1 MNLIPLPELVVALA
15 VGLIVMAA
23 RSIRRRRSTS
33 SARPGS
39 GMQASRSGRSPEQI
53 RVRLIASCVA
63 LVIMSIPLILEIVPP
78 NGVYGF
84 RVSGTRSPEIWY
96 PANEFMGWALLV
108 AAAIAATLQI
118 MLPPTT
124 KRWLLW
130 TAFLMPICGAVVA
143 SFAYLSKLL
152 NAV

>member
-1 MNLIPLPELVVALA
+1 MPLV
-15 VGLIVMAA
+15 
-23 RSIRRRRSTS
+23 
-33 SARPGS
+33 
-39 GMQASRSGRSPEQI
+39 
-53 RVRLIASCVA
+53 
-63 LVIMSIPLILEIVPP
+63 LEIVPP

-96 PANEFMGWALLV
+96 PANEFMGWALLI

-118 MLPPTT
+118 MLPRTT

-130 TAFLMPICGAVVA
+130 MAFLMPICGAVVT

>member
-1 MNLIPLPELVVALA
+1 MDLIPLAEIVVALA

-23 RSIRRRRSTS
+23 RSIRTRGSNASVGAT
-33 SARPGS
+33 S
-39 GMQASRSGRSPEQI
+39 GMQPSRLGRNPEQT
-53 RVRLIASCVA
+53 RARLIASCVV
-63 LVIMSIPLILEIVPP
+63 LVAISIPLILKFVPP

-96 PANEFMGWALLV
+96 RANEFMGWALTV
-108 AAAIAATLQI
+108 AAAIAATFQI
-118 MLPPTT
+118 MLPGTT

-130 TAFLMPICGAVVA
+130 TTFLMPICGAIVA